1 MSIKNKKVIGSN
13 YISAYMLIKV
23 LNLLVHN

>member
-13 YISAYMLIKV
+13 RTSICMLIKV
-23 LNLLVHN
+23 LNPLVPN

>member
-13 YISAYMLIKV
+13 YISAYILIKV
-23 LNLLVHN
+23 LNLLIPN

>member
-1 MSIKNKKVIGSN
+1 MSIKNKKVIGFS

-23 LNLLVHN
+23 LNLLILN